1 MNHLTHIRAL
11 LNADARRW
19 QILQQVRD
27 LRLPDC
33 WVAAGFIRSAVWNH
47 LHGHTPSTLPTD
59 IDVIWF
65 NPDNASLEQDI
76 ELEAKLLSV
85 DNTLNWSVKNQARM
99 HLRNGDRPYAS
110 ATDAMAY
117 WPETA
122 TAVAARLSAN
132 DKVEVAAPFGLDDLF
147 DLIVRPVGR
156 FRDEK
161 KPLFMERL
169 QSKQWLT
176 KWPDLTVV
184 D

>member
-1 MNHLTHIRAL
+1 MKHLTHVQAL
-11 LNADARRW
+11 LSADARRW
-19 QILQQVRD
+19 QILQHVRD

-33 WVAAGFIRSAVWNH
+33 WVAAGFIRSAVWDH
-47 LHGHTPSTLPTD
+47 LHGHVPSPLPTD
-59 IDVIWF
+59 IDVIWLDS
-65 NPDNASLEQDI
+65 DNRLPGQDI

-99 HLRNGDRPYAS
+99 HLRNGDRPYES
-110 ATDAMAY
+110 ATDSMAY

-122 TAVAARLSAN
+122 TAVAVRLSAN
-132 DKVEVAAPFGLDDLF
+132 DQVEVAAPFGLDDLF
-147 DLIVRPVGR
+147 DLIVRPAGK

-161 KPLFMERL
+161 KQLFLARL